1 MEYVFQVC
9 FLLLFFFTQKTAY
22 EMRISDWSSD
32 VCSSD
37 LLHNV
42 KHALVGADLELLA
55 RLLVDVRATVDR
67 ELFDARRK
75 GNRTADKGAGAAGG
89 VGDVAGRLIEHAM
102 IERLEANADVAVHC
116 SCTDAKEPK
125 TPDRTSVVK
134 GKSGAVRGDLG
145 GRRT

>member
-75 GNRTADKGAGAAGG
+75 GNRTADKGRSEERRVGKEG
-89 VGDVAGRLIEHAM
+89 VSTCRSRWSPYH
-102 IERLEANADVAVHC
+102 
-116 SCTDAKEPK
+116 
-125 TPDRTSVVK
+125 
-134 GKSGAVRGDLG
+134 
-145 GRRT
+145 